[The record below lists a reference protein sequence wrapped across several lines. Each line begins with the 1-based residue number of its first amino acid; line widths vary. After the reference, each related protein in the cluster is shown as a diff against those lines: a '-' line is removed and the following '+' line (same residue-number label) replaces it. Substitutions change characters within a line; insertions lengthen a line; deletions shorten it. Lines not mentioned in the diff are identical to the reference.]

1 VTASRRGCL
10 TFAFL
15 LLGVASARGQS
26 AVPRFEATGSLFLT
40 GATDFG
46 TRPATLTGNEPGNPD
61 FTLFST
67 TTRLGTGI
75 GPEAR
80 LAVALSKA
88 FSVEGAFSWVRQ
100 TLETRIT
107 GDAENAPN
115 TTATQ
120 PISTTSVGADALVR
134 LTSIGFANG
143 RGVPFVLGGAGY
155 FRQTDDHQVLDAS
168 GAYFEVGGGVRY
180 VVSERAAGFPRAL
193 ALRGDGRVIVRSEGF
208 DVGASG
214 GSRATWG
221 LTAGLSVAF

>member
-1 VTASRRGCL
+1 VRALPRACL
-10 TFAFL
+10 AFVFL
-15 LLGVASARGQS
+15 LLGVASARAQS
-26 AVPRFEATGSLFLT
+26 AVPRFDLTGSLFLT

-46 TRPATLTGNEPGNPD
+46 SRPATLTGNEPGNPD

-67 TTRLGTGI
+67 TTRLGSGV

-120 PISTTSVGADALVR
+120 PISTASVGADALVR

-143 RGVPFVLGGAGY
+143 RGVPFVLAGAGY

-168 GAYFEVGGGVRY
+168 GAYFEVGGGLRY
-180 VVSERAAGFPRAL
+180 VFSERAAGFPRAL
-193 ALRGDGRVIVRSEGF
+193 ALRGDGRVIVRSNAF
-208 DVGASG
+208 DPIDMN
-214 GSRATWG
+214 GSRTTWAVTG
-221 LTAGLSVAF
+221 GMSLGF